1 MKAAKK
7 ALLFEACAGL
17 FYADFGHCIGCIFS
31 LMRYSDACYF
41 FSFSLRI
48 WTNLQVPAINRGIQ
62 FFAAH
67 TIV

>member
-41 FSFSLRI
+41 SGFISPYLDESSG
-48 WTNLQVPAINRGIQ
+48 TK
-62 FFAAH
+62 
-67 TIV
+67 T